1 LLNRK
6 ARVLEARVDDE
17 VWEGLLLHGSLRGH
31 SGVSSTKDHPE
42 RLVIAYADE
51 NCQRDVIAAPS
62 IIGPGFES
70 REERDGEPS
79 RQHAEPHCFE
89 TIASPQGDV

>member
-1 LLNRK
+1 MRYGK
-6 ARVLEARVDDE
+6 AYCSTVRYAVIQ
-17 VWEGLLLHGSLRGH
+17 
-31 SGVSSTKDHPE
+31 VSSTKDHPE

-70 REERDGEPS
+70 REERDGEHS